1 MTWLDRVDPRMS
13 TISFWWPPSSL
24 PPNASGWEPGP
35 TTELGCLT
43 GKARDR
49 GGCGR
54 GGISAT
60 LIDRYLFPSPLAWK
74 NTRSSMSTEINKRKP
89 PNRSSPPLWFSR
101 GLAVTFPQDKVV
113 MKVTL
118 LFSPS
123 LSGKRRV
130 GGVESGWVN
139 LFSDVLHPPPNL
151 QRGPGEDWQSHNSGL
166 MRSRLSAWPFLKCIR
181 GSKDGTFPRS
191 MQR

>member
-1 MTWLDRVDPRMS
+1 MARSCWPQDVNHLVLMTSKFPSAKCLWLGARAHYRVRVSDRES
-13 TISFWWPPSSL
+13 K
-24 PPNASGWEPGP
+24 GQ
-35 TTELGCLT
+35 
-43 GKARDR
+43 R
-49 GGCGR
+49 GLR
-54 GGISAT
+54 EGGISAT